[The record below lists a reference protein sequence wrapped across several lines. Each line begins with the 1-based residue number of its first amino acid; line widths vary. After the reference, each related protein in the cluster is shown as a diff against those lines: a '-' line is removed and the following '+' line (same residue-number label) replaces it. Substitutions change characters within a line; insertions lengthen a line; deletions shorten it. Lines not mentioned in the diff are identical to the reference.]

1 MRYFLLFWL
10 LLCVTVVAIAGFR
23 GSTSR
28 KPPIEIF
35 PDMDRQPKLRPQ
47 TTFDFFPDNRS
58 SRAQVPGTIAY
69 TKGTKL
75 GEQEVYPFQD
85 HPFNTGRQAGST
97 NYVETL
103 PVAVTEQ
110 LMARGQ
116 ERYAITCLPCHGA
129 SGDGKGITTKFGMTI
144 VANLHDQRIVRQT
157 DGELFDIITHGK
169 GLMGSYGDKID
180 VNDRWAIV
188 SYVRALQL
196 ARLGAPEDV
205 PADLR
210 AKLPGLSAAPA
221 QK

>member
-23 GSTSR
+23 GSISR

-47 TTFDFFPDNRS
+47 TTFDFYPDNRS
-58 SRAQVPGTIAY
+58 SRLQVPGTVAY
-69 TKGTKL
+69 TKPTQL
-75 GEQEVYPFQD
+75 GKEEVYSFQD
-85 HPFNTGRQAGST
+85 HPLNTGFQTGTT
-97 NYVETL
+97 NFVENI

-116 ERYAITCLPCHGA
+116 ERYGISCLPCHGA
-129 SGDGKGITTKFGMTI
+129 LADGNGITRKFGMAI
-144 VANLHDQRIVRQT
+144 VANLHDPRIVRQT
-157 DGELFDIITHGK
+157 DGELFQIITHGK
-169 GLMGSYGDKID
+169 GLMGPYGNIID
-180 VNDRWAIV
+180 TNDRWAIIA
-188 SYVRALQL
+188 YLRALQL

-210 AKLPGLSAAPA
+210 AKLPGLSASAD
-221 QK
+221 KK